1 MQQRMEKLKHPLTKA
16 LVISLVLHVFLLLQN
31 DPFNSP
37 PENFLHLPPPLNA
50 HLRTTTPPATAEAT
64 ADQPSVFS
72 TDVAEQTPISVA
84 NPAKESLFQKPPPAP
99 PIQATERDHRTNDAS
114 DAPDASTAVD
124 ALPAPLPM
132 AHRPPPP
139 SRLDEQRQSDAMRQY
154 RINLAM
160 AARRFRDYPAAAR
173 LAGIGGISRVH
184 LSIDAEGRAVTVE
197 LDSSSG
203 NSLLDA
209 AALNMLGRA
218 AQATATPSV
227 LRGQAFDLSIPVEFD
242 PRAE

>member
-31 DPFNSP
+31 GPLNSP

-50 HLRTTTPPATAEAT
+50 HLRTTTPPATTEAT
-64 ADQPSVFS
+64 ANQPSAFS

-84 NPAKESLFQKPPPAP
+84 NPAEESLFQKPPPAP
-99 PIQATERDHRTNDAS
+99 PIQTKERDHRTD

-124 ALPAPLPM
+124 ALPDTLPM
-132 AHRPPPP
+132 THRPPPP

-184 LSIDAEGRAVTVE
+184 LSIDAEGRPVTVE

-218 AQATATPSV
+218 AQATATPPV